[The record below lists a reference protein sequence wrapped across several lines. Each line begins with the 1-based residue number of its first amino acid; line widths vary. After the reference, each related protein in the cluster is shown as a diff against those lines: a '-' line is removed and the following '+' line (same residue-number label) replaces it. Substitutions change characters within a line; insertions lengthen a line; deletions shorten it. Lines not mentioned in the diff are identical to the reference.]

1 MASFNRRSFTLGAL
15 IWIASIITVP
25 VSQAQSEL
33 SRFLEAADEAR
44 TQEKILLVYF
54 HSSVLDHPREFLN
67 MVSEEV
73 RGSMDAHATH
83 VDIDI
88 ATKGGRELAD
98 AFLNY
103 GKLLPP
109 DQLRPTLGIVPPH
122 GRRAITILGGGIGQ
136 IQPDGWS
143 RLLAQVAPIE

>member
-1 MASFNRRSFTLGAL
+1 MASSKGRFFTLGAL
-15 IWIASIITVP
+15 IWIASIFTVP

-33 SRFLEAADEAR
+33 RRFLEAADEAR
-44 TQEKILLVYF
+44 IQEKILFVYF
-54 HSSVLDHPREFLN
+54 HSSDLDHPQEFRN
-67 MVSEEV
+67 IVSEEV
-73 RGSMDAHATH
+73 RGSMDVRANH

-98 AFLNY
+98 AFFNY
-103 GKLLPP
+103 GQLLPS
-109 DQLRPTLGIVPPH
+109 DQLRPTVGIVPPH
-122 GRRAITILGGGIGQ
+122 GKRAITILGLEIGQ